1 MQCEISLPEVT
12 VSSSGKG
19 LTERQLQLL
28 NLEGGLFEPKKW
40 LIRDT
45 QKLRSGPWVRK
56 ACKTRVA
63 SE

>member
-28 NLEGGLFEPKKW
+28 NLEGGLLEPKKNVTIGGEIYQSLDW
-40 LIRDT
+40 TKILKV
-45 QKLRSGPWVRK
+45 QS
-56 ACKTRVA
+56 
-63 SE
+63 